1 MSCCAHSFQ
10 FRSHQGLCDTPLHL
24 FDCFPG
30 FIVLRDDFNFAHI
43 RAYAIRPYTCSIDFG
58 YLWGCVMIPFS
69 PTSGRMRYAPTLVRL
84 NFGICWFACLFHIRP
99 LQGVCD
105 TPLHLFVYC
114 RGWIWFIITHV
125 RWIFGLYRIKILRQ
139 IISSNL
145 ISINKL
151 ISL

>member
-1 MSCCAHSFQ
+1 MSSMKWPNMC
-10 FRSHQGLCDTPLHL
+10 RGVSHTPFTLAKKHVRRY
-24 FDCFPG
+24 CFFG
-30 FIVLRDDFNFAHI
+30 RYRFVFAHI
-43 RAYAIRPYTCSIDFG
+43 RAYAIRPYTCSVDFWDW
-58 YLWGCVMIPFS
+58 LGCWLVS
-69 PTSGRMRYAPTLVRL
+69 YSLTSGRMRYAPTLVRL